1 MTTMRQ
7 KVGGNDHRPA
17 RGISPRRWWK
27 TSSVLSKVVVVGV
40 FLVTWHLAVE
50 LWLPSYLP
58 TPLGVLAAI
67 IPTFLSPEF
76 GSAVQ
81 ESTIAIVIGLLIGAF
96 LGTTLGLISGRLLWL
111 QQLLSPY
118 INGLYALPLLAIVPP
133 TTIWLGYTGDARL
146 ALIIVAAFLPC
157 AVSTADGASSVPS
170 SLNDVVEVYRVSGFR
185 RLIDLVLPSSLP
197 FVVAGLHVAVG
208 RAIIAAVSVEFIAGL
223 NGLGTFILL
232 NARSFNQ
239 NTAFVGVLVL
249 ALFGGLARVAIIW
262 LLRRSAPWHQQ

>member
-1 MTTMRQ
+1 
-7 KVGGNDHRPA
+7 
-17 RGISPRRWWK
+17 
-27 TSSVLSKVVVVGV
+27 
-40 FLVTWHLAVE
+40 
-50 LWLPSYLP
+50 
-58 TPLGVLAAI
+58 
-67 IPTFLSPEF
+67 
-76 GSAVQ
+76 
-81 ESTIAIVIGLLIGAF
+81 
-96 LGTTLGLISGRLLWL
+96 
-111 QQLLSPY
+111 Y